1 MSVLSTVS
9 CALLSAISA
18 FTLVTAAG
26 CGTSAQGVDD
36 CRDIEDARCS
46 AAKNCDL
53 GISDVTQCQLFYR
66 DQCLH
71 GLAVSSPGSTAIK
84 ACVATIQ
91 AAGVCALEGQ
101 STAPADCTNKPI
113 SIATTAQTTCEIV
126 TNPER
131 TSECGF
137 LMPTADAGTS
147 GSGGAAGTG
156 GATDAGDAGGTAGA
170 GGAAGSAGAAATS
183 GAAE

>member
-1 MSVLSTVS
+1 MSVLSTVC
-9 CALLSAISA
+9 CALLSAVSA

-46 AAKNCDL
+46 AAKNCNGL
-53 GISDVTQCQLFYR
+53 VSDVTQCQLFYR

-91 AAGVCALEGQ
+91 AAGVCALQGPD
-101 STAPADCTNKPI
+101 TAPADCTNAPI
-113 SIATTAQTTCEIV
+113 SSATTAQTTCEIV
-126 TNPER
+126 TNPEK

-137 LMPTADAGTS
+137 LVPTADAGTS
-147 GSGGAAGTG
+147 GAGGSGGSAGTG
-156 GATDAGDAGGTAGA
+156 GAADA
-170 GGAAGSAGAAATS
+170 GGAAGAGGSAATS

>member
-9 CALLSAISA
+9 CALLSAVSA

-46 AAKNCDL
+46 AAKNCNL

-91 AAGVCALEGQ
+91 AAGVCALQGQ
-101 STAPADCTNKPI
+101 STAPADCTNKP
-113 SIATTAQTTCEIV
+113 SVATTAQTTCEIV

-156 GATDAGDAGGTAGA
+156 GTADAGGTGGTADA
-170 GGAAGSAGAAATS
+170 GGAAGAAATS